1 MSHLTRRP
9 ARAAV
14 ACAAWAVATGLAGSS
29 ELTPRRAASGA
40 VVTDGTVGPARSLS
54 GPGFRGTADL
64 GRQVASNLFHSFSRL
79 DMARGESA
87 TFSGPDSVRNV
98 LARVTGGRGST

>member
-14 ACAAWAVATGLAGSS
+14 ACAAWAVASGLTGST
-29 ELTPRRAASGA
+29 EPTPRRAASGA

-54 GPGFRGTADL
+54 GPDFRVTADL
-64 GRQVASNLFHSFSRL
+64 GRQVGPNLFHSFSRFDL
-79 DMARGESA
+79 G
-87 TFSGPDSVRNV
+87 SGD
-98 LARVTGGRGST
+98 T